1 MPSPTY
7 TPASPKS
14 QRTAFSVA
22 TPPRQSGN
30 SSPSLAWAPPV
41 SWIIPPG
48 IKYRKSTWAFP
59 GSRSSIRKC
68 ELTAKSRSPV
78 YLVCGRSALFVITV
92 YGFRSAF
99 ISGGSVFFLLP
110 YRVAPVTPKPE
121 ANSRREPK
129 QHLIAVACLGRTGRT
144 GSRPNSIVGIVGV
157 VGVAAAVTSSGDCF
171 CLLVLANFTN
181 MLFFTILARR
191 RFLDDCPIAE
201 GMR

>member
-1 MPSPTY
+1 MD
-7 TPASPKS
+7 
-14 QRTAFSVA
+14 FDLLL
-22 TPPRQSGN
+22 
-30 SSPSLAWAPPV
+30 SLA
-41 SWIIPPG
+41 G
-48 IKYRKSTWAFP
+48 
-59 GSRSSIRKC
+59 
-68 ELTAKSRSPV
+68 
-78 YLVCGRSALFVITV
+78 
-92 YGFRSAF
+92 
-99 ISGGSVFFLLP
+99 VFFP
-110 YRVAPVTPKPE
+110 SAIQGSTGYAE
-121 ANSRREPK
+121 AGSKQQREPK

>member
-1 MPSPTY
+1 MD
-7 TPASPKS
+7 
-14 QRTAFSVA
+14 FDLLL
-22 TPPRQSGN
+22 
-30 SSPSLAWAPPV
+30 SLA
-41 SWIIPPG
+41 G
-48 IKYRKSTWAFP
+48 
-59 GSRSSIRKC
+59 
-68 ELTAKSRSPV
+68 
-78 YLVCGRSALFVITV
+78 
-92 YGFRSAF
+92 
-99 ISGGSVFFLLP
+99 VFFP
-110 YRVAPVTPKPE
+110 SAIQGSTGYVE
-121 ANSRREPK
+121 AGSKQQREPK